1 MKFDKRLVLVTGGT
15 AGIGRELARQLVAK
29 GARVIITGRDK
40 GRLEDMAA
48 LSPNIITYRSDFSV
62 AGDVDRLVANIAQ
75 VHLDLSLVINNAGV
89 QAEMKLTDGS
99 ARLDEIR
106 RELAINFDAVIAVT
120 IGLLPVIAARGG
132 GAIVNISSGL
142 GVVPKAA
149 SPVYCAAKA
158 AVRSFT
164 KTMRYQCEDD
174 ETGVRMVDVIMTLVD
189 TGMTKGRG
197 RGKTSPAKA
206 AAAVLRGIAAEG
218 DEIWIG
224 KTKILRV
231 LNRLLPRFAERVMR

>member
-15 AGIGRELARQLVAK
+15 SGIGRELARQLVAK
-29 GARVIITGRDK
+29 GARVIVTGRDRT
-40 GRLEDMAA
+40 RLEEMAA
-48 LSPNIITYRSDFSV
+48 LSPSIIKYRSDFSV
-62 AGDVDRLVANIAQ
+62 AGDVDRLVANIVQ
-75 VHLDLSLVINNAGV
+75 VHPDLSLVINNAGV
-89 QAEMKLTDGS
+89 QAEMRLTDGS

-106 RELAINFDAVIAVT
+106 RELAINLDAVIAVT
-120 IGLLPVIAARGG
+120 IGLLPVISARGG

-174 ETGVRMVDVIMTLVD
+174 ETGVRMVDAVMTLVD

-197 RGKTSPAKA
+197 RGKTSPEKA
-206 AAAVLRGIAAEG
+206 AAAVLRGIAAER

-224 KTKILRV
+224 KTKLLRV
-231 LNRLLPRFAERVMR
+231 LNRLSPRFAERLMR

>member
-1 MKFDKRLVLVTGGT
+1 MNFDKRLVLVTGGT

-40 GRLEDMAA
+40 ARLEEMAA
-48 LSPNIITYRSDFSV
+48 LSPNITTYRSDFSV

-75 VHLDLSLVINNAGV
+75 VHPDLSLVINNAGV
-89 QAEMKLTDGS
+89 QAEMKLTDGN
-99 ARLDEIR
+99 AQLDEIR
-106 RELAINFDAVIAVT
+106 RELAINLDAVIAVT
-120 IGLLPVIAARGG
+120 IGLLPVVSARGG

-174 ETGVRMVDVIMTLVD
+174 ETGVRMTDVIMTLVD

-206 AAAVLRGIAAEG
+206 AAAVLRGIAAER

-231 LNRLLPRFAERVMR
+231 LNRLLPRFAERLMR